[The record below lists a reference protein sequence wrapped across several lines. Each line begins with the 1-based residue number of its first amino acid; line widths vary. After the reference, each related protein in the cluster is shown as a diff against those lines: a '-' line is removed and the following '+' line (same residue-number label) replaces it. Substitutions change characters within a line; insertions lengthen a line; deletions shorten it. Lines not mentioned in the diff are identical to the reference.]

1 MVLYFVSKTKEFKA
15 KSTKMNIL
23 FICSANIQ
31 RSKTAEDYFS
41 VKYPDYNFD
50 SAGTNAKICHQE
62 GTNLVNDEM
71 IQWADTIYVME
82 SKHRKKILEIAVG
95 KTFGKIVVL
104 HIPDRFKYYQRELIE
119 ILSEKISFE

>member
-1 MVLYFVSKTKEFKA
+1 
-15 KSTKMNIL
+15 MNIL

-41 VKYPDYNFD
+41 AKYPKLNFD

-62 GTNLVNDEM
+62 GTNYIDNEM
-71 IQWADTIYVME
+71 LQWADTIYVME
-82 SKHRKKILEIAVG
+82 SKHRKKVLEIARG
-95 KTFGKIVVL
+95 KLFGKIVVL

-119 ILSEKISFE
+119 ILEEKINFE